1 MVEHMLCKHAV
12 TGSSPVIS
20 IKSKS
25 EMKYQVAKDKAKRSL
40 AQKHEIRRV
49 ALKYTIRNEDTSKQ
63 TRWRSA
69 LELCKLPRNG
79 SKVRVR
85 NRCIL
90 TGRAKGV
97 HREFRISRI
106 ALREL
111 ASMGLINGVMKSSW

>member
-1 MVEHMLCKHAV
+1 
-12 TGSSPVIS
+12 
-20 IKSKS
+20 
-25 EMKYQVAKDKAKRSL
+25 
-40 AQKHEIRRV
+40 
-49 ALKYTIRNEDTSKQ
+49 
-63 TRWRSA
+63 
-69 LELCKLPRNG
+69 
-79 SKVRVR
+79 VRVR